1 MTYTLAMAADQE
13 IRIADDGVAE
23 VSMTGARANLTRL
36 IRMVR
41 EGATRAAAFTE
52 RKERRVYVLAPA
64 AYEEVHRNRPLVQAF
79 EHMPES
85 EREQVLKLLRPYWP

>member
-1 MTYTLAMAADQE
+1 MTYTLAMGADQE

-41 EGATRAAAFTE
+41 ERSTRAAAFTE
-52 RKERRVYVLAPA
+52 RKERRVYVVTPEF
-64 AYEEVHRNRPLVQAF
+64 YEEADQARPLVQAF
-79 EHMPES
+79 AHMPES
-85 EREQVLKLLRPYWP
+85 EREQVLKLVRPYWP